1 MECRKHIHSWTA
13 RTSDILARSVTLS
26 QCFAYCAAGTGSL
39 IGDDLHMSLI
49 HPRQLRAAN
58 SLAYLVEQ
66 QRLAQHLA
74 ARPEEWVPWSYRE
87 TIKRAKV

>member
-1 MECRKHIHSWTA
+1 
-13 RTSDILARSVTLS
+13 
-26 QCFAYCAAGTGSL
+26 
-39 IGDDLHMSLI
+39 MSLI